1 THVGKVNVILVQFC
15 NLEREGRNDKVNN
28 IKRRMLEKH
37 TPLTVWSLLSHLN
50 HRDQKKPHATGIPIL
65 PATPKLHS
73 TQFPTAGDPFRGF
86 LGKMT
91 IAKRSYSRIDTLEL
105 KALIVRKVGH
115 QRADKYFDQ
124 LRRLLSL
131 KISKSDFERIC
142 IMIIGRENVPL
153 HNRLIRAILKNACL
167 AKVPPVR
174 GSARVGSAFS
184 AKDSNGL
191 QRETLFG
198 DAFPLRRTGSLAARD
213 RRFKGRQ
220 NALGQLGKPQFG
232 EELIYKTL
240 EQQSAT
246 ELNSLGSRPPISVEE
261 GEEVEQMA
269 GSPSIQ
275 SRSPVTAPLGISMNF
290 GCGRR
295 LHSNVS
301 LCRKDYPETCHS
313 NGGLPDT
320 RSLRSRLEQKLEKEG
335 LTMTMDCVNLLNNAL
350 DSYLKRL
357 VESFMDL
364 AGSRSGNEHLRQQH
378 RQLVT
383 SSNVVLPGR
392 CMQTATRSAGA
403 SVSDFRLAMELNP
416 QVLGPDWPIQLEKI
430 CIRASEE

>member
-1 THVGKVNVILVQFC
+1 
-15 NLEREGRNDKVNN
+15 
-28 IKRRMLEKH
+28 
-37 TPLTVWSLLSHLN
+37 
-50 HRDQKKPHATGIPIL
+50 
-65 PATPKLHS
+65 
-73 TQFPTAGDPFRGF
+73 
-86 LGKMT
+86 MT
-91 IAKRSYSRIDTLEL
+91 IAKGSFSRIDTLGL

-131 KISKSDFERIC
+131 KISKSEFDKVC
-142 IMIIGRENVPL
+142 VMIIGRENIPL
-153 HNRLIRAILKNACL
+153 HNRLIRAVLKNACL

-174 GSARVGSAFS
+174 GSARVGSPS
-184 AKDSNGL
+184 NAKDSNGL
-191 QRETLFG
+191 QRGSVQTLYG
-198 DAFPLRRTGSLAARD
+198 DAFPPSLPRIGSLAARD

-220 NALGQLGKPQFG
+220 NALGPRGKPQFDLAS
-232 EELIYKTL
+232 EELIHKTL

-246 ELNSLGSRPPISVEE
+246 ELNSLGSRPPVSVEE

-290 GCGRR
+290 GRR
-295 LHSNVS
+295 RNSNVS
-301 LCRKDYPETCHS
+301 YCNKDYPETCHS
-313 NGGLPDT
+313 NGDLPDT

-335 LTMTMDCVNLLNNAL
+335 LTVTTDCVNLLNNAL

-357 VESFMDL
+357 IEPCLDL
-364 AGSRSGNEHLRQQH
+364 AGSRSGNEHPRQQN

-383 SSNVVLPGR
+383 SLNALLPGR
-392 CMQTATRSAGA
+392 SMQTATRSAGT
-403 SVSDFRLAMELNP
+403 SVLDFRLAMELNP

-430 CIRASEE
+430 CIRAFEEGSHLS

>member
-1 THVGKVNVILVQFC
+1 
-15 NLEREGRNDKVNN
+15 
-28 IKRRMLEKH
+28 
-37 TPLTVWSLLSHLN
+37 
-50 HRDQKKPHATGIPIL
+50 
-65 PATPKLHS
+65 
-73 TQFPTAGDPFRGF
+73 
-86 LGKMT
+86 MT
-91 IAKRSYSRIDTLEL
+91 IPKQSYSRIDTLEL

-131 KISKSDFERIC
+131 KISKSEFDRIC
-142 IMIIGRENVPL
+142 IMIIGRENIPL

-174 GSARVGSAFS
+174 GSARVGSALS
-184 AKDSNGL
+184 VKDSNGL
-191 QRETLFG
+191 QGGSIQTMFG
-198 DAFPLRRTGSLAARD
+198 DVFPPSMRRIGSLAARD

-220 NALGQLGKPQFG
+220 FG
-232 EELIYKTL
+232 LPSEELIYKTL

-269 GSPSIQ
+269 ASPSIQ

-295 LHSNVS
+295 RHSNVS
-301 LCRKDYPETCHS
+301 LHSKDYPETCHS
-313 NGGLPDT
+313 NGDLPDT
-320 RSLRSRLEQKLEKEG
+320 RSLRSRLEQKLESEG
-335 LTMTMDCVNLLNNAL
+335 LTVTMDCVNLLNNAL

-357 VESFMDL
+357 IESFMDL
-364 AGSRSGNEHLRQQH
+364 AGSRSGNEQHLRQQN

-383 SSNVVLPGR
+383 SSNVLLPGR

-403 SVSDFRLAMELNP
+403 SVLDFRLAMELNP

>member
-1 THVGKVNVILVQFC
+1 
-15 NLEREGRNDKVNN
+15 
-28 IKRRMLEKH
+28 
-37 TPLTVWSLLSHLN
+37 
-50 HRDQKKPHATGIPIL
+50 
-65 PATPKLHS
+65 
-73 TQFPTAGDPFRGF
+73 
-86 LGKMT
+86 MT
-91 IAKRSYSRIDTLEL
+91 IPKRSYSRIDTLEL
-105 KALIVRKVGH
+105 KALIVRKIGH

-131 KISKSDFERIC
+131 KISKSEFDRIC
-142 IMIIGRENVPL
+142 ITIMGRENIPL
-153 HNRLIRAILKNACL
+153 HNRLIKAVLKNACM

-174 GSARVGSAFS
+174 GSPRIGSAIS
-184 AKDSNGL
+184 AKDSSGL
-191 QRETLFG
+191 QRCSIQTMFG
-198 DAFPLRRTGSLAARD
+198 DAFPASMRRIGSSAARD

-220 NALGQLGKPQFG
+220 NGLWPLGKPHIG
-232 EELIYKTL
+232 LASEEMMYKTL

-275 SRSPVTAPLGISMNF
+275 SRSPVTAPLGIPMNF
-290 GCGRR
+290 GRRR
-295 LHSNVS
+295 LNSNVS

-313 NGGLPDT
+313 NGHLPDT

-335 LTMTMDCVNLLNNAL
+335 LTATVDCVNLLNNAL

-357 VESFMDL
+357 IDSFMDL
-364 AGSRSGNEHLRQQH
+364 AGSRSGNELVRQQS
-378 RQLVT
+378 RQLAT
-383 SSNVVLPGR
+383 SSNVLHGR
-392 CMQTATRSAGA
+392 CIQTATRSTGA
-403 SVSDFRLAMELNP
+403 SALDFRLAMELNP